1 MKTLLKII
9 LIPIF
14 LILFFYALT
23 LTYYKINP
31 PIKLTDRVWLDKS
44 VLLENPNNDWYFYY
58 GIYNPSMFDLK
69 IMDMKVNS
77 KNVKIEKLGLRDV
90 TNNPEETFKEIDE
103 TKPFI
108 LKRKS
113 RAQILLVFRIY
124 GLNSELEN
132 IVFDYTLL
140 GIPFRQR
147 IKIELFN
154 SEMQNTNGNF
164 QPVIDEIKKNEE
176 VTLIAKDVSEEKLL
190 SQNDRKRL
198 IEALE
203 KSNIIND
210 DDFFTGQA
218 ISPAFPLYMLR
229 FGNKEILFIDKT
241 KILVRDPKYFSFY
254 LVPKDIWNEM
264 ERILPV
270 NKLNDVNDLVFL
282 FKAEKLK
289 IEDTENEVIN
299 GDYTYIK
306 EKIIRTLRT
315 AEAVGELQNKE
326 GEKLILKFQINGKEY
341 AIYVYNDGFIY
352 NNNFYEKKGIKEDI
366 ELALQ
371 AV

>member
-1 MKTLLKII
+1 M
-9 LIPIF
+9 
-14 LILFFYALT
+14 
-23 LTYYKINP
+23 
-31 PIKLTDRVWLDKS
+31 
-44 VLLENPNNDWYFYY
+44 
-58 GIYNPSMFDLK
+58 
-69 IMDMKVNS
+69 
-77 KNVKIEKLGLRDV
+77 
-90 TNNPEETFKEIDE
+90 
-103 TKPFI
+103 
-108 LKRKS
+108 
-113 RAQILLVFRIY
+113 
-124 GLNSELEN
+124 
-132 IVFDYTLL
+132 
-140 GIPFRQR
+140 
-147 IKIELFN
+147 
-154 SEMQNTNGNF
+154 
-164 QPVIDEIKKNEE
+164 
-176 VTLIAKDVSEEKLL
+176 
-190 SQNDRKRL
+190 
-198 IEALE
+198 
-203 KSNIIND
+203 
-210 DDFFTGQA
+210 
-218 ISPAFPLYMLR
+218 
-229 FGNKEILFIDKT
+229 FIDKT

-289 IEDTENEVIN
+289 IEDIENEVIN